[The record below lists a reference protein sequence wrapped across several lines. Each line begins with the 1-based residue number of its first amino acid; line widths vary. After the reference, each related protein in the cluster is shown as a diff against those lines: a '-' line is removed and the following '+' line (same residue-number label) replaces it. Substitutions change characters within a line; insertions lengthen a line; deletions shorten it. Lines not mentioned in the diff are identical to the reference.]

1 MPPFIAHRITVKY
14 LEQGHKEVSYD
25 DTVLCVCLF
34 LCLSL
39 VLSTYSTA
47 IKGATSFS
55 PKRKIVGS
63 RDSSYC
69 DVRWWIRSLRK
80 FLIQKVRL
88 WYGGK
93 IGARGAPHSFSADP
107 KIEAEPSDGRMTALR
122 FHAREVI
129 VFHRV
134 RAALRA
140 FQ

>member
-1 MPPFIAHRITVKY
+1 MVDTLAA
-14 LEQGHKEVSYD
+14 LVS
-25 DTVLCVCLF
+25 T
-34 LCLSL
+34 
-39 VLSTYSTA
+39 
-47 IKGATSFS
+47 
-55 PKRKIVGS
+55 
-63 RDSSYC
+63 
-69 DVRWWIRSLRK
+69 
-80 FLIQKVRL
+80 LIQKVRL

-122 FHAREVI
+122 LHAREVI